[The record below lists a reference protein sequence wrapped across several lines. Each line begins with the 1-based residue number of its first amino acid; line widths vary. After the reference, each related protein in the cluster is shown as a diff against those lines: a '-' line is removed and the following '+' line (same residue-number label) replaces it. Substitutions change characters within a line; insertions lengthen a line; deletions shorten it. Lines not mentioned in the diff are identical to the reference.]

1 MAEERA
7 ADAEVARTLG
17 AAGPSEGGRRSRP
30 SSAPRRSDR
39 PLSAQLNRLVN
50 MAHAAADMQLK
61 SALPGT
67 SLYDEFEKRVG
78 LATRRSWSSLDHR
91 GGHPET
97 SRWQAGRPLS
107 AVSSREENR
116 WPPAPSSGRGP
127 PPAPAS
133 RSPKRRA
140 LEVTCQFDANVQEG
154 DQRGLQGKCVYP
166 NNMREMG
173 PVAMLF
179 KWYARRAE
187 RCPQYTR
194 EALVSF
200 FTEDP
205 EGAAAAAGSAAGLG
219 AAAPPH
225 PAWLQDHSGYVL
237 GIPGVMNYNEL
248 MAFLQDFDVVPRLVS
263 RTRAAAA
270 FKASSEKIRKKPSG
284 NNHPSEIC
292 FMEYIDC
299 MVRLAVL
306 AFSGD
311 AAQEG
316 KHPTLRTKVEAFMEH
331 LDILGKNTNKLK
343 NRLDALARLA
353 RDRAQNCAARKW
365 DHITLGSSP
374 GGGGGAGG
382 PGLGAGAP
390 PLDLLSVL
398 MRHDVRTLESDQP
411 RWVEFASPAIDMGVV
426 PLGKTRKYRIV
437 IRNRSRNKRAV
448 SIQSANLPF
457 ATLSYSEHPLAPG
470 LPRVVDIVA
479 TFNQPG
485 EWLGTVSIA
494 GSDHVAHGRKL
505 AYARSVTATGAAA
518 RVVHDLGLRSEGGA
532 FEEHCPI
539 PVYARAAP
547 LDG

>member
-1 MAEERA
+1 
-7 ADAEVARTLG
+7 
-17 AAGPSEGGRRSRP
+17 
-30 SSAPRRSDR
+30 
-39 PLSAQLNRLVN
+39 

-67 SLYDEFEKRVG
+67 SLYDEFEKRVE

-91 GGHPET
+91 GVPET

-116 WPPAPSSGRGP
+116 WSPAPSSGRGAP
-127 PPAPAS
+127 PVPAP

-140 LEVTCQFDANVQEG
+140 LEVTCQFDSNVQEG

-187 RCPQYTR
+187 RCPQYGR
-194 EALVSF
+194 EALVDF
-200 FTEDP
+200 FAEEP
-205 EGAAAAAGSAAGLG
+205 GGAV
-219 AAAPPH
+219 AAAPAP
-225 PAWLQDHSGYVL
+225 PAWLHEHSGYVL
-237 GIPGVMNYNEL
+237 GVPGVMNYNEL

-270 FKASSEKIRKKPSG
+270 FKAASERIRKKPSG

-292 FMEYIDC
+292 FMEYLDC

-311 AAQEG
+311 AAQKS
-316 KHPTLRTKVEAFMEH
+316 KHPTLRSKVEAFMEH
-331 LDILGKNTNKLK
+331 LDILGTNTNKLK

-374 GGGGGAGG
+374 GGTGSGGA
-382 PGLGAGAP
+382 GLGAGAL

-398 MRHDVRTLESDQP
+398 MRHDVKTLESDQP

-426 PLGKTRKYRIV
+426 PLGETRKYRIV

-494 GSDHVAHGRKL
+494 GSDHVAHDRKL
-505 AYARSVTATGAAA
+505 AYARSVTATGAGA

-547 LDG
+547 LDA